1 MIKILIVTH
10 GALAVA
16 FKESS
21 AMFFGSTSDAISTI
35 GLFPMDS
42 PEALYDKITKEIITV
57 DDGSGVLIFVDILS
71 GSPYNMT
78 AMAIDALKTEH
89 KLECFTGVNLPIL
102 MEALA
107 GLEYM
112 SLSEMVTQIESVS
125 QESIS
130 NLRKKLDI

>member
-21 AMFFGSTSDAISTI
+21 AMFFGSASDAISTI

-42 PEALYDKITKEIITV
+42 PETLCDKIAKEIETI
-57 DDGSGVLIFVDILS
+57 DDGSGVLIFVDILA

-78 AMAIDALKTEH
+78 AMAIDALKEEH
-89 KLECFTGVNLPIL
+89 RLECFTGVNLPIL

-112 SLSEMVTQIESVS
+112 CISEMVAQIESVS
-125 QESIS
+125 QDSIT